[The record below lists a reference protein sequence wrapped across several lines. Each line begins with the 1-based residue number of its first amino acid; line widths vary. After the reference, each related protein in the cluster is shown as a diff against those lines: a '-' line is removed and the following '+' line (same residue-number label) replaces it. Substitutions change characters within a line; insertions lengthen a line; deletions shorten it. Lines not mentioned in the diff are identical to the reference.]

1 MDVMAR
7 SVLLGKR
14 KQFGVSLLV
23 LIAARGAPLGPAVG
37 QEASFFAGRKFSG

>member
-14 KQFGVSLLV
+14 KQLGVSLLV
-23 LIAARGAPLGPAVG
+23 LMLLAGAPIGPAVG
-37 QEASFFAGRKFSG
+37 QEASFFAGRKFSW